1 MSLKVKKSD
10 LFEGLAYILIFL
22 IGFQFLN
29 QPHMYIF
36 ALGAAAIAYYLLA
49 GRFIKLPL
57 EFWVL
62 AATFTV
68 YFFVFRSNVS
78 TVYHYYYGAYWLGP
92 IVGYFVGYCLI
103 AKSPKNGCAKVK
115 RTVAVIC
122 AGTTCFALACT
133 VYKFFHSDLY
143 HSLVLRSDIYYT
155 MQERYGLNV
164 WSHEL
169 IHPTNL
175 NSACIFSVLLLY
187 FVAKYVKSKSV
198 RIAYGASVAVA
209 FAVLYATATRTNL
222 VMLPIGLV
230 LGILFSGHKIS
241 LKLTRKRL
249 IVILIIACVL
259 SVGVLLFS
267 DVLENSLLANRT
279 ESLSNNRIRSIITVL
294 KAIKDYPMGN
304 MPYTNAHNMWVDV
317 ARVSGIIPM
326 LLLIAYTL
334 MILRTLLK
342 FKRNTVLPV
351 EMKNLFL
358 TLTVGLLISFS
369 FEPVIEGRP
378 FNLMFFCMLNG
389 MCAALARVKDQS
401 VL

>member
-22 IGFQFLN
+22 IGFQFMN
-29 QPHMYIF
+29 QAHLYIF
-36 ALGAAAIAYYLLA
+36 ILGAATVAYYLLA
-49 GRFIKLPL
+49 GKFIKLPL
-57 EFWVL
+57 EFWIL
-62 AATFTV
+62 AATFTL
-68 YFFVFRSNVS
+68 YFLIFSRNVS
-78 TVYHYYYGAYWLGP
+78 TLYHYYFGAYWLGP
-92 IVGYFVGYCLI
+92 IVGYFAGYCLI
-103 AKSPKNGCAKVK
+103 AKSRKNKCVKVK

-122 AGTTCFALACT
+122 AGTTCFALACI

-143 HSLVLRSDIYYT
+143 YSLVSNDGIYYT
-155 MQERYGLNV
+155 MQERYGLNA

-187 FVAKYVKSKSV
+187 FVARYAKSKSV
-198 RIAYGASVAVA
+198 KIAYGVSVAVA
-209 FAVLYATATRTNL
+209 FVVLYTTATRTNL

-230 LGILFSGHKIS
+230 LGLLFSEHKIS
-241 LKLTRKRL
+241 FKLTRKRL
-249 IVILIIACVL
+249 IVIVAIACALMV
-259 SVGVLLFS
+259 SGFIFY
-267 DVLENSLLANRT
+267 DALENSLLAGRT
-279 ESLSNNRIRSIITVL
+279 ESLSNNRIETNIIVL
-294 KAIKDYPMGN
+294 KAIKDFPMGN
-304 MPYTNAHNMWVDV
+304 MPYTNAHNMWVDM

-326 LLLIAYTL
+326 LLMIVYTL

-358 TLTVGLLISFS
+358 TLTIGLLISFS

-389 MCAALARVKDQS
+389 MCAALARVKDES